1 MKSNISDK
9 NIIKTNEPLYSEE
22 DLIGAIPYGEEKA
35 KSAVQVMSELGVECF
50 WKYIKSNDLVKKA
63 KKNKTE
69 NKLPLKI
76 KEEAELYK
84 KSVSAKKK
92 IQRNMDTLIESLG
105 TIDKVKRGQT
115 YFYYWLSSESKN
127 EARIGEG
134 ITNER
139 LLARAIV
146 FSFIDEKFRDFFPPE
161 IMSNLK
167 SDLHEAVTEH
177 DIDGGIAGKM
187 QFIPSG
193 IDVWPSYDITERN
206 PKDWQLA
213 YEALKGEFVIQVDY
227 DSSIESETKLIHLS
241 PQRVQYANHKVVL
254 LCYVHESEKVKAFEV
269 SRLQNVIEAK
279 GHKFKTVNFN
289 DIEKE
294 HEFEAIVN
302 VGVKNYFNSVVFGK
316 EFTSEPS
323 IGGTWIIKAKIR
335 VPEHFSESKKGQPD
349 PFAIANYLSGF
360 ADSMEVIKPDFLREE
375 MKRRAD
381 NISKLY
387 SDKHDSTPII
397 NKSHHVQ
404 TGNLKKLKEI
414 DERV

>member
-1 MKSNISDK
+1 MEAL
-9 NIIKTNEPLYSEE
+9 IKFY
-22 DLIGAIPYGEEKA
+22 
-35 KSAVQVMSELGVECF
+35 
-50 WKYIKSNDLVKKA
+50 
-63 KKNKTE
+63 
-69 NKLPLKI
+69 
-76 KEEAELYK
+76 
-84 KSVSAKKK
+84 
-92 IQRNMDTLIESLG
+92 G
-105 TIDKVKRGQT
+105 TIVKVKRDQT
-115 YFYYWLSSESKN
+115 YFYYWLSCESKN
-127 EARIGEG
+127 EALIGEG

-213 YEALKGEFVIQVDY
+213 YEALKDEFVIQVDY
-227 DSSIESETKLIHLS
+227 DSLHESETKLIHLS
-241 PQRVQYANHKVVL
+241 PQRVQYANHKVIL

-302 VGVKNYFNSVVFGK
+302 VGVKNYFNSVVFGR
-316 EFTSEPS
+316 EFTNKPLAD
-323 IGGTWIIKAKIR
+323 GTWVIKAKVQ

-349 PFAIANYLSGF
+349 PFAIANFLSAF
-360 ADSMEVIKPDFLREE
+360 SDSMEVIQPDFLREE

-381 NISKLY
+381 NVAKLY
-387 SDKHDSTPII
+387 SDKFDSVPVL
-397 NKSHHVQ
+397 SRSPHEQ
-404 TGNLKKLKEI
+404 TGNVEKLKEM
-414 DERV
+414 DKSLL